1 MATLEVTQLLDMTQ
15 EQLDDLFRN
24 SPAGEIPQ
32 GEGDGTVII
41 ATGTQLSEVAARFLR
56 FFAWQGK
63 IFNPERGDLRN
74 EITPFGIQAII
85 AKVYK
90 GESWLDGKECIV
102 LDYSETSIIA
112 QWIRDEIREVAPG
125 LYLGVVYW
133 SRTKL
138 INFSLKFQ
146 AAEGSAG

>member
-1 MATLEVTQLLDMTQ
+1 MVVDVAQLLDMDQ
-15 EQLDDLFRN
+15 QQLDGLFRS
-24 SPAGEIPQ
+24 SPVGEIPR

-63 IFNPERGDLRN
+63 VFNPDRGDLRN

-90 GESWLDGKECIV
+90 APSWFDGNECIV
-102 LDYSETSIIA
+102 LDYADTSVIA
-112 QWIRDEIREVAPG
+112 HWIRDEMREVAPG
-125 LYLGVVYW
+125 LFLGIVYW
-133 SRTKL
+133 DKAKL
-138 INFSLKFQ
+138 INFALQFPDSFI
-146 AAEGSAG
+146 

>member
-1 MATLEVTQLLDMTQ
+1 MTTLEVTQLLDMNQ
-15 EQLDDLFRN
+15 EQLDELFRN
-24 SPAGEIPQ
+24 SPAGPIPQ

-41 ATGTQLSEVAARFLR
+41 ATGTQLTEVAARFLR

-90 GESWLDGKECIV
+90 APSWLDGKECIV
-102 LDYSETSIIA
+102 LDYSDTSVIA
-112 QWIRDEIREVAPG
+112 QWVRDEIREVAPG
-125 LYLGVVYW
+125 LYLGIVYW
-133 SRTKL
+133 SQTKL
-138 INFSLKFQ
+138 INFSLKFGDGEG
-146 AAEGSAG
+146 AA

>member
-1 MATLEVTQLLDMTQ
+1 MTALEVTQLLDMNQ

-90 GESWLDGKECIV
+90 GESWLDGKECVV
-102 LDYSETSIIA
+102 LDYSDTSIIA

-133 SRTKL
+133 GRTKL

-146 AAEGSAG
+146 AGEGSA